1 MDLAMNDSRL
11 LQSVTEC
18 LALNYGIEGELSR
31 LPGENLNFLV
41 ATARGEKFVS
51 KIVDEHMPPDVVEME
66 FAAIEYAAKAGF
78 QPQLPRIIENK
89 YGNIETG
96 IKLHINDHN
105 RLRLIAFI
113 EGIELSK
120 LSDISDSLLTDLGRT
135 LASFDV
141 AMQAFD
147 HPFARRNHRWNLAEA
162 GQHEDEI
169 RLLDDPARRE
179 LLAGSF
185 ATWHEARE
193 KLAEVP
199 WQFIHGDGHD
209 ENVLVEGERV
219 TGLIDFGDCCHNPAI
234 CELAICLTYLMMR
247 GDDPLRTAA
256 VITAGYREVR
266 PLAAQE
272 MALLYPL
279 VCARLAVSVCVAN
292 RRKVIDPGNPNW
304 FGGEQATWRLL
315 ERLRSMGSGS
325 FAAGLHGA

>member
-1 MDLAMNDSRL
+1 MNDSRL

-18 LALNYGIEGELSR
+18 LAVSYGIEGELSR

-41 ATARGEKFVS
+41 VTARGDKFVS

-66 FAAIEYAAKAGF
+66 FAAIEYAVKAGF
-78 QPQLPRIIENK
+78 QPHLPRIIENK

-96 IKLHINDHN
+96 IKIHKNNHN

-113 EGIELSK
+113 EGIEMSR
-120 LSDISDSLLTDLGRT
+120 LSDISDNLLIELGRT
-135 LASFDV
+135 LASFDI

-147 HPFARRNHRWNLAEA
+147 HPFARRNHRWNLAAA

-169 RLLDDPARRE
+169 RLIADPAKRE

-193 KLAEVP
+193 KVAEVP

-209 ENVLVEGERV
+209 ENILVEGERV
-219 TGLIDFGDCCHNPAI
+219 TGLIDFGDCCHNPTI

-247 GDDPLRTAA
+247 GDEPLRTAT
-256 VITAGYREVR
+256 VITAGYQEVR
-266 PLAAQE
+266 PLAAE
-272 MALLYPL
+272 ETALLYPL
-279 VCARLAVSVCVAN
+279 VCARLAVSACVAN
-292 RRKVIDPGNPNW
+292 RRKAIDPENPNW

-315 ERLRSMGSGS
+315 ERMRSMGSDS
-325 FAAGLHGA
+325 FVAGLRGA